1 MIKNLNLEKFF
12 KCIISF
18 IFVYFNLFFKKKRFI
33 PINFPFFKKQKF
45 YDREKKIFFNIFI
58 LTWEDFITLKQIF
71 YHEEYNL
78 KRLKRFKDIKNYLD
92 LNKSNNKK
100 NLILDCGGNIGL
112 ASKYF
117 DLNIDNKK
125 IICIEPEKNN
135 LELSKKNNNS
145 DIDFLNCAVGSQN
158 TSGNI
163 IDPGLGNFAYRI
175 TEKSNESGQSVEI
188 VTINRLISKYTDN
201 NTLPFLIKI
210 DIEGFEK
217 NLFQE
222 NLEWIE
228 KFPVIII
235 EIHDWM
241 MPKQNISSNFLKAI
255 SKHERDFIFI
265 GENIYSI
272 SNKI

>member
-100 NLILDCGGNIGL
+100 NLIL
-112 ASKYF
+112 A
-117 DLNIDNKK
+117 
-125 IICIEPEKNN
+125 
-135 LELSKKNNNS
+135 
-145 DIDFLNCAVGSQN
+145 
-158 TSGNI
+158 
-163 IDPGLGNFAYRI
+163 R
-175 TEKSNESGQSVEI
+175 
-188 VTINRLISKYTDN
+188 
-201 NTLPFLIKI
+201 
-210 DIEGFEK
+210 
-217 NLFQE
+217 FQ
-222 NLEWIE
+222 I
-228 KFPVIII
+228 
-235 EIHDWM
+235 
-241 MPKQNISSNFLKAI
+241 A
-255 SKHERDFIFI
+255 
-265 GENIYSI
+265 
-272 SNKI
+272 